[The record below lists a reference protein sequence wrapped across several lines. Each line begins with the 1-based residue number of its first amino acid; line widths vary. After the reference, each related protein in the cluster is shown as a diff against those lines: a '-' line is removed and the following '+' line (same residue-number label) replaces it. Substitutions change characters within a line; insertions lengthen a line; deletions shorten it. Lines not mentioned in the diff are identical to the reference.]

1 MKVTVFMGASVDGF
15 IARPDGAL
23 DFLPADGGEQH
34 GFEDLMAEVDTVVMG
49 RKTFESVLGFAAWP
63 YAGKRVVVLSNGRHG
78 RQDVRGNEIEWMGG
92 DAKAIATRLEA
103 TGSRSVYADGGIT
116 VQGFLRAGLVQR
128 LVVTRV
134 PILIGQ
140 GIPLF
145 GSLPRDIRL
154 RHIGTQSYP
163 SGLVKSEY
171 VVIGAG

>member
-92 DAKAIATRLEA
+92 DAKAIATKLEA
-103 TGSRSVYADGGIT
+103 TGS
-116 VQGFLRAGLVQR
+116 
-128 LVVTRV
+128 
-134 PILIGQ
+134 
-140 GIPLF
+140 
-145 GSLPRDIRL
+145 
-154 RHIGTQSYP
+154 
-163 SGLVKSEY
+163 
-171 VVIGAG
+171 